1 MSVNDTAHRPLV
13 TRRRIL
19 LLTTCVYATLTLL
32 GFGWAASRGRPWL
45 FVHPQP
51 WLALSAPW
59 DVVGS
64 LGAGVALAGLT
75 LVATRALVTRS
86 RWGRELHLAFREI
99 VGGLDGVAVLALA
112 LASGIGEEVFFRGAL
127 QPSLG
132 LVPTSILFGLLHI
145 GPDRRFLMWTP
156 WALLMGLLLGVMYEA
171 TGSLYGCVL
180 AHVAINYEN
189 LQFIRSH
196 DPRAPSASDPPAGP
210 RLVSREERR

>member
-1 MSVNDTAHRPLV
+1 MSVNDTAHRPPV

-19 LLTTCVYATLTLL
+19 LLTSGVYATLTLA
-32 GFGWAASRGRPWL
+32 GFGWAAFRGRPWL
-45 FVHPQP
+45 FGHPHP
-51 WLALSAPW
+51 WLALEAPW
-59 DVVGS
+59 DLVAS
-64 LGAGVALAGLT
+64 LAAGVALAALT
-75 LVATRALVTRS
+75 LVATRVMVARS
-86 RWGRELHLAFREI
+86 RFGRELHLAFREI
-99 VGGLDGVAVLALA
+99 LGGLDGMAVLALA

-132 LVPTSILFGLLHI
+132 LLPTSLLFGLLHI

-156 WALLMGLLLGVMYEA
+156 WALVMGLLLGVIYEA
-171 TGSLYGCVL
+171 TGSLLGCVV

-196 DPRAPSASDPPAGP
+196 DPRAPSTSGPHPGP